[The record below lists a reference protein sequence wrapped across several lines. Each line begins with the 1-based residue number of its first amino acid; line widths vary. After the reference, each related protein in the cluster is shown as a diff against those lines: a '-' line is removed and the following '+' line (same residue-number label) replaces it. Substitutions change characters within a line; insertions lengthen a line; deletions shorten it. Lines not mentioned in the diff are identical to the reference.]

1 MLLDTDKM
9 LRHLPDIEQNGVEC
23 LKLVIQSGAVQ
34 YSAVGS
40 INPMIA
46 NMTENRAQF
55 NTWGCHNNGD
65 HSTYMQYSDHLTS
78 TAII

>member
-46 NMTENRAQF
+46 NMTENRAQL
-55 NTWGCHNNGD
+55 NTYVTIMEITVH
-65 HSTYMQYSDHLTS
+65 TYNVQ
-78 TAII
+78 IILQVQL